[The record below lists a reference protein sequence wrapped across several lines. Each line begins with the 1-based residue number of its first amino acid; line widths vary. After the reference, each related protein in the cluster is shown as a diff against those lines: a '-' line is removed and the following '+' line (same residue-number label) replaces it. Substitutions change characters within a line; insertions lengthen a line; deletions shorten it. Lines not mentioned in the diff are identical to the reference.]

1 MNPAELDELI
11 RVRVALGE
19 SQKSVA
25 KDLGVTEWKVRLVVR
40 QQLTE
45 TVIRREAKAVRLH
58 AVKVS
63 AAKAERVLVLSDV
76 HIPYH
81 DHGALAVAMAF
92 AKAWKPTLVV
102 LNGDILDAHQ
112 ISTHPKNASNVITFQ
127 DEINEVRQFLRAI
140 KRDHSKARIVYTM
153 GNHEDR
159 LERYLVNHSPELS
172 SVQRLSLC
180 ELLDF
185 AEIGIE
191 FIDKRSKL
199 RVGPVEIFHGTA
211 VRAHAGNSVRAHM
224 LRRGGGVVMG
234 HTHRMATIARTDRHG
249 VHWGVENGHLSD
261 PDPSWTLD
269 PDWQQG
275 FTTIEVVGGLVSIV
289 QRHITDGRLLADGK
303 LWTAEEHGT
312 REPKQDGLRTARRVA
327 GRDRSP
333 RDRKPL
339 AKRAPRPD
347 R

>member
-1 MNPAELDELI
+1 M
-11 RVRVALGE
+11 
-19 SQKSVA
+19 A

-63 AAKAERVLVLSDV
+63 AAKSERVL
-76 HIPYH
+76 
-81 DHGALAVAMAF
+81 
-92 AKAWKPTLVV
+92 V

-112 ISTHPKNASNVITFQ
+112 ISAHPKNASNVITFQ
-127 DEINEVRQFLRAI
+127 DEVNEVRQFLRAI
-140 KRDHSKARIVYTM
+140 KLDHSKARIVYTM
-153 GNHEDR
+153 GTHEDR

-172 SVQRLSLC
+172 SVQRMSLC
-180 ELLDF
+180 ELLDLS
-185 AEIGIE
+185 EIGIE
-191 FIDKRSKL
+191 FCDRRSKL

-234 HTHRMATIARTDRHG
+234 HTHRMATIARSDRHG

-261 PDPSWTLD
+261 PDPSWTMD

-289 QRHITDGRLLADGK
+289 QRHITDGRLLADGR
-303 LWTAEEHGT
+303 LWTAEEHGA
-312 REPKQDGLRTARRVA
+312 REPEADSVRTSRRVA
-327 GRDRSP
+327 GRGRGSG
-333 RDRKPL
+333 DRKPVGN
-339 AKRAPRPD
+339 RAPRS
-347 R
+347 RR